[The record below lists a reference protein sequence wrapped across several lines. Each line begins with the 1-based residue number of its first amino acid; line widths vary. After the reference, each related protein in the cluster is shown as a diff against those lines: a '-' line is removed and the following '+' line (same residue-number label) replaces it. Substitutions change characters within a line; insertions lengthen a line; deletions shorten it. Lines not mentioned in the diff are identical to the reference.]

1 MLWVVGKLSFS
12 PKDIIGSGGYG
23 NVFKGQF
30 ERTVDVAV
38 KRILKENFDDR
49 IRTTVESET
58 LSRVDGH
65 PNIVRYYITEQD
77 DDFW

>member
-1 MLWVVGKLSFS
+1 MLWVVGRLSFS
-12 PKDIIGSGGYG
+12 PKDIIGSGSYG

-30 ERTVDVAV
+30 ERNVDVAV
-38 KRILKENFDDR
+38 RRILKDDDG
-49 IRTTVESET
+49 IRTTFESET

>member
-1 MLWVVGKLSFS
+1 MEKVVGRLSFS
-12 PKDIIGSGGYG
+12 REDIIGKGGFG
-23 NVFKGQF
+23 VVFKGQF
-30 ERTVDVAV
+30 ERNVVVAV
-38 KRILKENFDDR
+38 KRILKKRDDG
-49 IRTTVESET
+49 ILTTVESET

>member
-1 MLWVVGKLSFS
+1 MLWLVGRLSFS
-12 PKDIIGSGGYG
+12 PKDIIGKGGFG
-23 NVFKGQF
+23 TVLKGQF
-30 ERTVDVAV
+30 ERNVDVAV
-38 KRILKENFDDR
+38 KRILKKRDDG
-49 IRTTVESET
+49 IRTTVASET